1 MVNKSNLFVYISNF
15 SISISR
21 FVEKTTNK
29 KLQIKTDIDTK
40 KVIIE
45 NVTCCAEIDREV
57 TETTAAPVIEQ
68 ETSAGKS

>member
-1 MVNKSNLFVYISNF
+1 MVNKSNSFVYISNF

-21 FVEKTTNK
+21 FVEKTRNK

-45 NVTCCAEIDREV
+45 NVTCCTEIDREV